1 MSAAT
6 RRRAS
11 LLLPAALCVAGF
23 AILQAAG
30 HSTLLAVLGGVLL
43 FAALLAAIG
52 AIILRLGPQSRP
64 DREREARA
72 REIFEASGR
81 WPEEEDD
88 RA

>member
-1 MSAAT
+1 MRT
-6 RRRAS
+6 RIA
-11 LLLPAALCVAGF
+11 LLLAAALCVAGF
-23 AILQAAG
+23 VILQAAG
-30 HSTLLAVLGGVLL
+30 HSTALAVVGAVLL

-72 REIFEASGR
+72 REIFEATGR
-81 WPEEEDD
+81 WPDEDE